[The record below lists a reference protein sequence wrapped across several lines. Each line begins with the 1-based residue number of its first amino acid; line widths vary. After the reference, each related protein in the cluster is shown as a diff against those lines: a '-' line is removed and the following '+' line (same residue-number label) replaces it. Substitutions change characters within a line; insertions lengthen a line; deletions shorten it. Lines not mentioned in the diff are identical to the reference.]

1 MHKRRVIVE
10 IEPGIEPV
18 SGLAHA
24 GNVIIT
30 TNPMPDGSNEI
41 QVRAFDDG
49 LYVHR
54 WNQAGFDF
62 LYVGTHADITTP
74 KSVDKT
80 VS

>member
-24 GNVIIT
+24 GNVIAT
-30 TNPMPDGSNEI
+30 TNPMPDGSND
-41 QVRAFDDG
+41 VRVNVFDDG
-49 LYVHR
+49 VHVHR
-54 WNQAGFDF
+54 WNQEGFD
-62 LYVGTHADITTP
+62 LIYVGTRESLNDPEPI
-74 KSVDKT
+74 DKT

>member
-10 IEPGIEPV
+10 IEPGIEPI

-24 GNVIIT
+24 GNVIAT
-30 TNPMPDGSNEI
+30 TNPMPGGSNEI

-54 WNQAGFDF
+54 WNQAGFDL
-62 LYVGTHADITTP
+62 LYVGTRESLNDPEPI
-74 KSVDKT
+74 DKT